1 MLFPLLLRK
10 LKTSCKQTPLGV
22 FFGKMACY
30 NVLTVYPEAKLRT
43 PGRTLKHGAAA
54 LRRSARR
61 RSKLR
66 LLVSC
71 YNGYTRY

>member
-1 MLFPLLLRK
+1 MLFPFLLRK
-10 LKTSCKQTPLGV
+10 LKTTCKQTPLGV

-30 NVLTVYPEAKLRT
+30 NVHTAYPEAKLRM
-43 PGRTLKHGAAA
+43 PERALKHGAAA

-66 LLVSC
+66 LLISC